1 MIKIITKIKGDSGNM
16 ENKLKMLNRKEKAWN
31 LKLIKE

>member
-16 ENKLKMLNRKEKAWN
+16 ENKLKMLNRKEKA
-31 LKLIKE
+31 